1 MASLVQTNDLAKRKR
16 KRKTLSEVRQ
26 HQAWKLLLPA
36 LIVLLM
42 VAALPLLKTIWF
54 SFTDAN
60 INNLDEYNFIGFG
73 NYLSFEDGEWYGIL
87 ADPIWWRSVWNT
99 VTFTTISVSLET
111 IFGIGVALILNKE
124 FRGRGIVRA
133 AVLIPWCIPTIVSA
147 QIFAWMLHSEFGVI
161 NDMLMTLGMIEKPLA
176 WTADSDLSLPTII
189 LVDTWKTIPF
199 MALLCLAALQMVPKN
214 VYKAAKV
221 DGVSPVRVF
230 FYITLPMIAPAVAV
244 AVVFRALDALR
255 VFDLIYVLT
264 SNNSNTIS
272 MSVYARQQLVDYQDV
287 GAGSAAST
295 LLFII
300 IALITLVYLYAQR
313 KQFEE

>member
-1 MASLVQTNDLAKRKR
+1 MASLVQTNDLAKR

-42 VAALPLLKTIWF
+42 VAAIPLLRTIWF

-60 INNLDEYNFIGFG
+60 INNLDGYNFIGFG

-214 VYKAAKV
+214 VYEAAKV